1 MKLKSA
7 LTLQE
12 MYDLKPTS
20 NVLTYK
26 DYKIPCTCNF
36 IGEILVIECRMAL
49 YRPFLEELEKQENI
63 DIENL
68 KFYVSEYEYNSHV
81 GEVVKLKFNLISK
94 EPIKVNYINL
104 QDMIFKGVRRY
115 EKGMWKFSTC
125 HTN

>member
-12 MYDLKPTS
+12 MYDLKPTP

-26 DYKIPCTCNF
+26 GYKIPCICKF
-36 IGEILVIECRMAL
+36 LGEILVIECRMAL
-49 YRPFLEELEKQENI
+49 YRPFLDELEKQKNI
-63 DIENL
+63 EIENL
-68 KFYVSEYEYNSHV
+68 KFYVSEYECDSQV
-81 GEVVKLKFNLISK
+81 GEAVKLKFNLISK

-115 EKGMWKFSTC
+115 D
-125 HTN
+125 